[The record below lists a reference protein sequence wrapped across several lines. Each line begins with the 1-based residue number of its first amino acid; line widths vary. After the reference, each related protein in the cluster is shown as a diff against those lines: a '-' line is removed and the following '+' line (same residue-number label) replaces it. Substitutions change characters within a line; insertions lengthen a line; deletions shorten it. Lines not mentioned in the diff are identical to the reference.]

1 MLFDT
6 YAWIE
11 LFTGSDEGRKVEE
24 LIKSEAKIYT
34 SILSLAEIAV
44 WCLRNQR
51 NVEERLDIVKKY
63 SEILDLNEKIAET
76 GGRINFET
84 RKTVKDF
91 GMMDA
96 LIYSSARIYGLKL
109 VTGDGHFRNLEDV
122 VML

>member
-109 VTGDGHFRNLEDV
+109 VTGDEHFKNLEDV
-122 VML
+122 MML

>member
-6 YAWIE
+6 YAWIG
-11 LFTGSDEGRKVEE
+11 LFTGSDEGRKVGE

-109 VTGDGHFRNLEDV
+109 VTGDEHFKNLEDV
-122 VML
+122 MML